1 VVERRHHPVATFV
14 ADATPQVG
22 QRASLGE
29 SAAHHARVRRLA
41 AGDHVRLT
49 DGAGVLGE
57 GRIERLAKRELQVLV
72 ERVESR
78 PRPRAI
84 ELLVPVGDRDRM
96 LWLAEKATEL
106 AVTVWQ
112 PVIYARSRSVTPRG
126 EGESFREKVRLRMEA
141 ALEQSSGAWLPEIRA
156 EITAGDAV
164 RHPAQARIVLDA
176 GGDPLLRMT
185 MTAPVALAF
194 GPEGG
199 FEPEELDAFLDA
211 GWRAAAVGPST
222 LRFETAGIAAVAAVR
237 AALDL
242 NTEE

>member
-1 VVERRHHPVATFV
+1 MVERRHHALATFV
-14 ADATPQVG
+14 ADATPRVG

-41 AGDHVRLT
+41 VGDEVRLT
-49 DGAGVLGE
+49 DGAGVMAE
-57 GRIERLAKRELQVLV
+57 GRIERLAKREMQVLV
-72 ERVESR
+72 ERVDSR

-106 AVTVWQ
+106 AVAVWQ

-126 EGESFREKVRLRMEA
+126 EGENFRGKVRLRMEG
-141 ALEQSSGAWLPEIRA
+141 ALEQSGGTWLPEIRA
-156 EITAGDAV
+156 EISAGDAV

-176 GGDPLLRMT
+176 GGDPLLRAT
-185 MTAPVALAF
+185 MVAPVAIAF

-199 FEPEELDAFLDA
+199 FETEELDAFLEA
-211 GWRAAAVGPST
+211 GWRAAAVGDST
-222 LRFETAGIAAVAAVR
+222 LRFETAGMAAVAAVR

-242 NTEE
+242 TTEE

>member
-1 VVERRHHPVATFV
+1 VERRHHSVATLV

-41 AGDHVRLT
+41 IGDEVRLT
-49 DGAGVLGE
+49 DGAGVMAR
-57 GRIERLAKRELQVLV
+57 GRIEHLGKRELHVLV
-72 ERVESR
+72 DRVESR
-78 PRPRAI
+78 PRPQAI

-106 AVTVWQ
+106 AVAVWQ

-126 EGESFREKVRLRMEA
+126 EGESFRGKVRLRMEA
-141 ALEQSSGAWLPEIRA
+141 ALEQSGGVWLPEIRD
-156 EITAGDAV
+156 EISASDAV
-164 RHPAQARIVLDA
+164 RHPAPTRIVLDV
-176 GGDPLLRMT
+176 GGDPLLRTT
-185 MTAPVALAF
+185 MATPVVLAF

-199 FEPEELDAFLDA
+199 FEPEELDAFVDA
-211 GWRAAAVGPST
+211 GWRAAALGDST
-222 LRFETAGIAAVAAVR
+222 LRFETAGTAAVAAVR

-242 NTEE
+242 TTED